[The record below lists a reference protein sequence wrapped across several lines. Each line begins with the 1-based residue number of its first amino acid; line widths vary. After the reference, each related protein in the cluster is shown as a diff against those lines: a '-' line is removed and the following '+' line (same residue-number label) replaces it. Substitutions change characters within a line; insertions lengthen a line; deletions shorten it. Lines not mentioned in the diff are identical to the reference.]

1 MIFNFMKK
9 LPLLIF
15 LAICLSSPSF
25 AKQIIC
31 TTTNYFGDPY
41 LMDFKNPKPFG
52 EIKLDEWLL
61 DGKQPFWKTTFESES
76 AIVIQRYLRNSGIVD
91 TAHISK
97 KNNKLT
103 LTSVGFNDEASS
115 TYGQCKF
122 ID

>member
-1 MIFNFMKK
+1 MKK
-9 LPLLIF
+9 SLLLI
-15 LAICLSSPSF
+15 LLSISLSSPSF

-103 LTSVGFNDEASS
+103 LTSVGFNYEASS